1 MFFHTKD
8 SSKVGLIHQSLL
20 ENAMGNFKV
29 KDHFFKK
36 AKDENYFARSI
47 YKLEEIDG
55 KYKILKPGQWV
66 VDFGYHPGSWI
77 QYTSKVI
84 GDEGRVV
91 GIDIREVNKKLSGVK
106 NVRVYQKDI
115 FDIYDLKQLEVDGQ
129 FDVVLSDMAPN
140 TTGIKSLDQDRSLN
154 LVESVFGLLPKF
166 LKPGGNFVIKVFD
179 SQNAQNFLKTQKNL
193 FNEFHY
199 LKPKSTRSISKEF
212 FVIGKNF
219 KA

>member
-1 MFFHTKD
+1 
-8 SSKVGLIHQSLL
+8 
-20 ENAMGNFKV
+20 MGNFKV
-29 KDHFFKK
+29 KDHYFNK
-36 AKDENYFARSI
+36 AKSENFLARSV
-47 YKLEEIDG
+47 YKLEEIDE
-55 KYKILKPGQWV
+55 KYKILKPGMFV

-77 QYTSKVI
+77 QYSSRIV

-91 GIDIREVNKKLSGVK
+91 GIDIRDVNKKLSGVK

-115 FDIYDLKQLEVDGQ
+115 FDIHDLKQLDVDGP

-179 SQNAQNFLKTQKNL
+179 SQHAQDFLRAQKNL
-193 FNEFHY
+193 FSEFHY
-199 LKPKSTRSISKEF
+199 LKPKSTRSVSKEF

>member
-1 MFFHTKD
+1 M
-8 SSKVGLIHQSLL
+8 S
-20 ENAMGNFKV
+20 NFKV
-29 KDHFFKK
+29 KDHYFNK
-36 AKDENYFARSI
+36 AKSENFLARSV
-47 YKLEEIDG
+47 YKLEEIDE
-55 KYKILKPGQWV
+55 KYKILKPGMLV

-77 QYTSKVI
+77 QYTSRVI

-91 GIDIREVNKKLSGVK
+91 GIDVREVNKKLSGVK

-115 FDIYDLKQLEVDGQ
+115 FDIHDLSQLEVDGQ

-140 TTGIKSLDQDRSLN
+140 TTGIKTLDQDRSLN
-154 LVESVFGLLPKF
+154 LVESVFGLLPRF

-179 SQNAQNFLKTQKNL
+179 SQSAQNYLKEQKNL
-193 FNEFHY
+193 FKEFHY

>member
-1 MFFHTKD
+1 
-8 SSKVGLIHQSLL
+8 
-20 ENAMGNFKV
+20 MGNFKV
-29 KDHFFKK
+29 KDHYFNK
-36 AKDENYFARSI
+36 AKSENYLARSI
-47 YKLEEIDG
+47 YKLEEIDE
-55 KYKILKPGQWV
+55 KYKILKPGMYV

-77 QYTSKVI
+77 QYTSRVI

-91 GIDIREVNKKLSGVK
+91 GIDVREVNKKLSGVK

-115 FDIYDLKQLEVDGQ
+115 FDISDLSQLDVDRA

-166 LKPGGNFVIKVFD
+166 LRPGGNFVIKVFD
-179 SQNAQNFLKTQKNL
+179 SQNAQNYLKQQKSL
-193 FNEFHY
+193 FDELHF
-199 LKPKSTRSISKEF
+199 LKPKSTRSVSKEF

>member
-1 MFFHTKD
+1 
-8 SSKVGLIHQSLL
+8 
-20 ENAMGNFKV
+20 MGNFKV
-29 KDHFFKK
+29 KDHYFNK
-36 AKDENYFARSI
+36 AKNENYLARSI
-47 YKLEEIDG
+47 YKLEEIDE
-55 KYKILKPGQWV
+55 KYKILQPGMLV

-84 GDEGRVV
+84 GDSGKVV
-91 GIDIREVNKKLSGVK
+91 GIDVREVNKQLSGVK

-115 FDIYDLKQLEVDGQ
+115 FDILDLKHLDVESQ

-140 TTGIKSLDQDRSLN
+140 TTGIKSLDQDRSLG

-166 LKPGGNFVIKVFD
+166 LRPGGHFVIKVFD
-179 SQNAQNFLKTQKNL
+179 SQHAQNFLKEQKNL
-193 FNEFHY
+193 FKEFHY

>member
-1 MFFHTKD
+1 
-8 SSKVGLIHQSLL
+8 
-20 ENAMGNFKV
+20 MGNFKV
-29 KDHFFKK
+29 KDHYFNK
-36 AKDENYFARSI
+36 AKNENFLARSI
-47 YKLEEIDG
+47 YKLEEIDE
-55 KYKILKPGQWV
+55 KYRILKPGMKV
-66 VDFGYHPGSWI
+66 VDLGYYPGSWI

-84 GDEGRVV
+84 GEQGQVV
-91 GIDIREVNKKLSGVK
+91 GIDIQEVNKKVTGLK

-115 FDIYDLKQLEVDGQ
+115 FDIQDLSQLGVEEA
-129 FDVVLSDMAPN
+129 FDAVLSDMAPS

-154 LVESVFGLLPKF
+154 LVESVFGLLPRF

-179 SQNAQNFLKTQKNL
+179 SQSAQNYLKAQKSL

-199 LKPKSTRSISKEF
+199 LKPKSTRSVSKEF

>member
-1 MFFHTKD
+1 
-8 SSKVGLIHQSLL
+8 
-20 ENAMGNFKV
+20 MGNFKV
-29 KDHFFKK
+29 KDHYFHK
-36 AKDENYFARSI
+36 AKSENFLARSV
-47 YKLEEIDG
+47 YKLEEIDE
-55 KYKILKPGQWV
+55 KYKILKPGMLV

-77 QYTSKVI
+77 QYTSRII

-91 GIDIREVNKKLSGVK
+91 GIDVREVNKKLSGVK

-115 FDIYDLKQLEVDGQ
+115 FDIQDLKQLDVDSQ

-140 TTGIKSLDQDRSLN
+140 TTGIKSVDQDRSLN

-166 LKPGGNFVIKVFD
+166 LRPGGNFVIKVFD
-179 SQNAQNFLKTQKNL
+179 SQHAQDYLKQQKNV
-193 FNEFHY
+193 FGEFHF
-199 LKPKSTRSISKEF
+199 LKPKSTRSVSKEF

>member
-1 MFFHTKD
+1 
-8 SSKVGLIHQSLL
+8 
-20 ENAMGNFKV
+20 MGNFKV
-29 KDHFFKK
+29 KDHYFNK
-36 AKDENYFARSI
+36 AKQENYLARSI
-47 YKLEEIDG
+47 YKLEEIDQR
-55 KYKILKPGQWV
+55 YKVLRPGNLV
-66 VDFGYHPGSWI
+66 VDFGYYPGSWI

-91 GIDIREVNKKLSGVK
+91 GIDIQEVNKKLSGVS

-115 FDIYDLKQLEVDGQ
+115 FNITDLSQLEVDGQ
-129 FDVVLSDMAPN
+129 FDVVLSDMAPS
-140 TTGIKSLDQDRSLN
+140 TTGVQSLDQIRSLN

-179 SQNAQNFLKTQKNL
+179 SQNAQNYLKEQKNR

-199 LKPKSTRSISKEF
+199 LKPKSTRSVSKEF
-212 FVIGKNF
+212 FVIGKQF

>member
-1 MFFHTKD
+1 M
-8 SSKVGLIHQSLL
+8 S
-20 ENAMGNFKV
+20 NFKV
-29 KDHFFKK
+29 KDHYFNK
-36 AKDENYFARSI
+36 AKNENYLARSI
-47 YKLEEIDG
+47 YKLEEIDE
-55 KYKILKPGQWV
+55 KYKILKSGMMV

-77 QYTSKVI
+77 QYTSQVI
-84 GDEGRVV
+84 GDEGKVV
-91 GIDIREVNKKLSGVK
+91 GIDVREVNKKLSGIK

-115 FDIYDLKQLEVDGQ
+115 FDIQDLKQLEVDGQ

-179 SQNAQNFLKTQKNL
+179 SQNAQNYLKDQKNL
-193 FNEFHY
+193 FKEFHY

-212 FVIGKNF
+212 FVIGKQF

>member
-1 MFFHTKD
+1 
-8 SSKVGLIHQSLL
+8 
-20 ENAMGNFKV
+20 MGNFKV
-29 KDHFFKK
+29 KDHYFNK
-36 AKDENYFARSI
+36 AKSENFLARSV
-47 YKLEEIDG
+47 YKLEEIDE
-55 KYKILKPGQWV
+55 KYKILKPGMQV

-77 QYTSKVI
+77 QYVSRVI
-84 GDEGRVV
+84 GDNGTVV
-91 GIDIREVNKKLSGVK
+91 GIDIRELNKALTGIK

-115 FDIYDLKQLEVDGQ
+115 FDIHDLSQLGVDGQ

-154 LVESVFGLLPKF
+154 LVESVFGLLPRF

-179 SQNAQNFLKTQKNL
+179 SQFAQNYLKEQKGL
-193 FNEFHY
+193 FNEFHF
-199 LKPKSTRSISKEF
+199 LKPKSTRSVSKEF

>member
-1 MFFHTKD
+1 
-8 SSKVGLIHQSLL
+8 
-20 ENAMGNFKV
+20 MGNFKV
-29 KDHFFKK
+29 KDHYFNK
-36 AKDENYFARSI
+36 AKSENFLARSV
-47 YKLEEIDG
+47 YKLEEIDD
-55 KYKILKPGQWV
+55 KYKILKPGMQV

-77 QYTSKVI
+77 QYVSRVI
-84 GDEGRVV
+84 SDNGSVV
-91 GIDIREVNKKLSGVK
+91 GIDVREVNKQLTGIK

-115 FDIYDLKQLEVDGQ
+115 FDISDLAQLGVEGQ

-154 LVESVFGLLPKF
+154 LVESVFGLLPRF

-179 SQNAQNFLKTQKNL
+179 SQHAQNYLKDQKGL
-193 FNEFHY
+193 FNEFHF
-199 LKPKSTRSISKEF
+199 LKPKSTRSVSKEF

>member
-1 MFFHTKD
+1 M
-8 SSKVGLIHQSLL
+8 S
-20 ENAMGNFKV
+20 NFKV
-29 KDHFFKK
+29 KDHYFNK
-36 AKDENYFARSI
+36 AKQENYLARSI
-47 YKLEEIDG
+47 YKLEEIDE
-55 KYKILKPGQWV
+55 KFKILKPGMLV

-77 QYTSKVI
+77 QYTSKII

-91 GIDIREVNKKLSGVK
+91 GIDIRDLNKKLTGIK

-115 FDIYDLKQLEVDGQ
+115 FDIQDLKQLDVDSQ

-140 TTGIKSLDQDRSLN
+140 TTGVKSVDQARSLH

-179 SQNAQNFLKTQKNL
+179 SQDAQEYLKNQKNL
-193 FNEFHY
+193 FKEFHY

>member
-1 MFFHTKD
+1 M
-8 SSKVGLIHQSLL
+8 S
-20 ENAMGNFKV
+20 NFKV
-29 KDHFFKK
+29 KDHYFNK
-36 AKDENYFARSI
+36 AKNENFLARSV
-47 YKLEEIDG
+47 YKLEEIDE
-55 KYKILKPGQWV
+55 KYKILKPGMQV

-84 GDEGRVV
+84 GDEGLVV
-91 GIDIREVNKKLSGVK
+91 GIDIRPLNKALSAIK
-106 NVRVYQKDI
+106 NVKVYEKDI
-115 FDIYDLKQLEVDGQ
+115 FDIHDLAQLGVEGQ

-166 LKPGGNFVIKVFD
+166 LRPGGNFVIKVFD
-179 SQNAQNFLKTQKNL
+179 SQHAQNFLKDQKNL
-193 FNEFHY
+193 FKEFHY

>member
-1 MFFHTKD
+1 
-8 SSKVGLIHQSLL
+8 
-20 ENAMGNFKV
+20 MGNFKV
-29 KDHFFKK
+29 KDHYFNK
-36 AKDENYFARSI
+36 AKSENFLARSV
-47 YKLEEIDG
+47 YKLEEIDE
-55 KYKILKPGQWV
+55 KYKILKPGMQV

-77 QYTSKVI
+77 QYVSRVI
-84 GDEGRVV
+84 GDNGTVV
-91 GIDIREVNKKLSGVK
+91 GIDIRELNKQLTGIK

-115 FDIYDLKQLEVDGQ
+115 FDIHDLGQLGVDGP

-154 LVESVFGLLPKF
+154 LVESVFGLLPRF

-179 SQNAQNFLKTQKNL
+179 SQFAQNYLKEQKGL
-193 FNEFHY
+193 FNEFHF
-199 LKPKSTRSISKEF
+199 LKPKSTRSVSKEF